1 MKLIPLVTGM
11 LAVNTYII
19 AAEGGDTCAVID
31 PGEAA
36 PVLDALSE
44 NGLACTHILLT
55 HGHFDHIGGVKAL
68 REQTGATVCIHS
80 ADAEMLGSNRKNL
93 SVLTGALLDPIEPD
107 RLLKD
112 GDTIEAGG
120 LTLAVLHTPG
130 HSPGGVCYVA
140 EGENAI
146 FCGDTVF
153 LEGAGR
159 TDFPGASQKELY
171 RSIADKLFSLPLDD
185 AVLYPGHDEPTTLNH
200 ERAHN
205 PLYLLGPG
213 LNW

>member
-1 MKLIPLVTGM
+1 MRLIPLVTGM

-19 AAEGGDTCAVID
+19 AAEDSDTCAVID

-36 PVLDALSE
+36 PVLDALNE

-55 HGHFDHIGGVKAL
+55 HGHFDHIGGVKEL
-68 REQTGATVCIHS
+68 REKTGAIVCIHS

-93 SVLTGALLDPIEPD
+93 SVLTGGLLEPFEAD
-107 RLLKD
+107 RLLED

-140 EGENAI
+140 EDENAI

-159 TDFPGASQKELY
+159 TDFPGASQSELY
-171 RSIADKLFSLPLDD
+171 RSIADRLFALPLDD
-185 AVLYPGHDEPTTLNH
+185 ADLYPGHDEPTTLKH
-200 ERAHN
+200 EREHN
-205 PLYLLGPG
+205 PLYLLGPR